1 MFQLAG
7 RIHGSGRQTVHLNI
21 STLSLSDVF
30 GFRLS
35 LADKEASPPHHHRKS
50 AKWGNG
56 SQFGDTSQRECIET
70 SREDQNSDDKTQYR
84 PLRRTGHQ
92 GQNKQ
97 CQGMDKMVKDRRL
110 PGLDA
115 VQLGQSFFQTM
126 RTKGSQ
132 QHGQKTKGRSPL
144 TNTVWIHFSLEYKI
158 KLNDKA

>member
-1 MFQLAG
+1 MIGA
-7 RIHGSGRQTVHLNI
+7 
-21 STLSLSDVF
+21 F
-30 GFRLS
+30 GFGPS
-35 LADKEASPPHHHRKS
+35 LADKQAPPTHHHRKP

-56 SQFGDTSQRECIET
+56 SQLGDTSQRKCIKT
-70 SREDQNSDDKTQYR
+70 SREDHDTDDKTQYR

-92 GQNKQ
+92 GQTEQ
-97 CQGMDKMVKDRRL
+97 RQGMDKMIKHRRL

-144 TNTVWIHFSLEYKI
+144 TNTVWIHLSLEYKI
-158 KLNDKA
+158 QLNDKA